1 MSRPTTLTLSCLL
14 ALVGLE
20 ELLGEALVEFM
31 EGDDPGIR
39 DVVVGDVADFWH
51 VRHQI
56 SESLR
61 EEGQVLG
68 LDVSVPRSRMA
79 EFTAEVARRVAEVA
93 PDARVADFGHWGDGG
108 SHLNLVWDPASAPEG
123 RKGELQRIA
132 YDVCVTGFGGS
143 YSAEH
148 CVGPHN
154 VEAYREYT
162 SPWVRDVWD
171 KQCGSVELSMCAR
184 TLTDRGGWVV
194 AISNVM

>member
-1 MSRPTTLTLSCLL
+1 MSAVLRHGTLERSPFPGGPPAYAVLVELSSSIPAETLD
-14 ALVGLE
+14 LE

-108 SHLNLVWDPASAPEG
+108 SHLNLS
-123 RKGELQRIA
+123 LI
-132 YDVCVTGFGGS
+132 
-143 YSAEH
+143 H
-148 CVGPHN
+148 
-154 VEAYREYT
+154 
-162 SPWVRDVWD
+162 
-171 KQCGSVELSMCAR
+171 
-184 TLTDRGGWVV
+184 
-194 AISNVM
+194 ISEPTRPY